1 MNKAEPNFSPPGTS
15 KGSNPD
21 PAAGASA
28 TSAANSFTGFSPSA
42 SAIGLQAR
50 WITFAAAI
58 LGILLVLAALA
69 GAWWQAPRP
78 FPNPQLAMFAPGNPD
93 WWRYPLESNP
103 VLRLPAIQ
111 GNLRGVHALEDG
123 KVWVVGEGGLIL
135 HSADGGR
142 DWRQQ
147 RPQPE
152 TLSGKAISPETVG
165 AAWPGLIS
173 QANAAKAPSQ
183 EPNLGLSQGPR
194 QQSIPMPEQNIAPNT
209 LPDSK
214 RAEPEPVQSNASP
227 NVSPNAPPISP
238 SKPPPSQEIKRIT
251 TPAVV
256 KRIQKPVIKPLEK
269 KPVAIQPATSK
280 PAELPPPPDD
290 VDLHT
295 VFFQDAQRGWA
306 AGDMGKVWTTKDG
319 GKTWQA
325 GFIGEHARIVQ
336 IFSDNGFVVAIGAEG
351 RVFGSANTGVN
362 TGVNTGANAGTHWQP
377 FEKLPASPDIIA
389 AMLGSA
395 TSKARQRSSGI
406 HVTPAGFWQLGQQG
420 VIRQAKGTPENWQTR
435 ASGTQASLHGIA
447 FADEN
452 TGWVVGDAG
461 VILHSEN
468 GGISWQAQSGG
479 EAALAARRA
488 DAENRLT
495 PAPWTWLAL
504 LLGSALLILGARRLN
519 LASAAAQAGADTAGI
534 AGLFVSD
541 QPLKPGEVDH
551 LGHARIARGL
561 ADFIRNRN
569 TEPGLTL
576 AVTGSWGS
584 GKSSIMRLLEDDL
597 KRAGF
602 RPAWFNAWHHQ
613 QEGRQLAS
621 MFNTIRK
628 QAVPAI
634 HTPAA
639 WRVRAALYWHR
650 GWFYRLLALAIIG
663 LILLGLFEAQDQK
676 APLTQLRQ
684 AVIGALM
691 DARPVVI
698 TSASLEKLKKGGVL
712 HPHTLTTLTSKMV
725 WQPRPEA
732 GEGCLETRGAQTGDC
747 RFHNLDQLYAS
758 LDQEMHPVGLT
769 DEEKQALAD
778 AAQHLGDTPRTML
791 GVLLGV
797 LVIPLLL
804 GKGLAVYGL
813 NYLDLFKRLLPERG
827 KVEGKEAVGTMENF
841 RNEFCNLTQA
851 LDGRLVLFIDDLDR
865 CDCATVRE
873 VLELVNYLVSVGQCF
888 IVLGMAMEHVA
899 CCIEPKTPKQ
909 QTDGYAMQYLKKL
922 VNIEVPVPKADLN
935 GIRAMLENQ
944 SRAGERP
951 VDNEPARLWAG
962 WVLSLLVLAGIT
974 WGMQQTWTQ
983 WQPDATPKRFMA
995 SPASLPEEQP
1005 VTPTEAPVSV
1015 RDKPLGAVGEA
1026 ETPLSPATERQGPIG
1041 LLPAM
1046 SQPTSLWT
1054 SWLSLIALAA
1064 LISAA
1069 GWATRDKW
1077 LEWLHHRG
1085 ILQAIR
1091 IQLGGAERK
1100 RDTPAFRAALESWH
1114 KVIVAGDPTPRGI
1127 KRFVNRVR
1135 FLAMM
1140 EQALESDQI
1149 PEGVLVGLAALHHA
1163 KVDWS
1168 AMDAIKQTASTQAP
1182 PSAETE
1188 GERTEPAF
1196 PLSLQDAIQEATQN
1210 TPDWPPTPLHIER
1223 FLHMVEFMHVR

>member
-1 MNKAEPNFSPPGTS
+1 MNKAEPNFSPPGST
-15 KGSNPD
+15 KTSNPE
-21 PAAGASA
+21 AAEGAEVL
-28 TSAANSFTGFSPSA
+28 TGFAASA
-42 SAIGLQAR
+42 SAFGLHTR
-50 WITFAAAI
+50 WISFAVAL

-78 FPNPQLAMFAPGNPD
+78 FPAPRQAMFAPGSAD

-111 GNLRGVHALEDG
+111 GNLRGVHAVAEG

-142 DWRQQ
+142 EWRQQ

-152 TLSGKAISPETVG
+152 AISSEALTLKTNG
-165 AAWPGLIS
+165 AAWPDLIS
-173 QANAAKAPSQ
+173 QAYAEKAPSK
-183 EPNLGLSQGPR
+183 EPSLDLNQDPR
-194 QQSIPMPEQNIAPNT
+194 QQSIPIPEQNIAPNA
-209 LPDSK
+209 LPDGK
-214 RAEPEPVQSNASP
+214 RVEPQPVQTK
-227 NVSPNAPPISP
+227 PPA
-238 SKPPPSQEIKRIT
+238 KQPPSQETKRTT

-256 KRIQKPVIKPLEK
+256 KRVEKPVIKPLEK
-269 KPVAIQPATSK
+269 KPAVIQPAASK
-280 PAELPPPPDD
+280 PAELAPPPDD
-290 VDLHT
+290 VDLYT
-295 VFFQDAQRGWA
+295 VFFQDARRGWA
-306 AGDMGKVWTTKDG
+306 AGDMGKVWTTSDG
-319 GKTWQA
+319 GNTWQA

-351 RVFGSANTGVN
+351 RVFGSAD
-362 TGVNTGANAGTHWQP
+362 AGTNASANWQP

-389 AMLGSA
+389 AMLGNA
-395 TSKARQRSSGI
+395 NAKARQRSSGI
-406 HVTPAGFWQLGQQG
+406 HATPAGFWQLGPQG
-420 VIRQAKGTPENWQTR
+420 EIRQARETPENWQAR
-435 ASGTQASLHGIA
+435 ASGTQARLHGIA

-452 TGWVVGDAG
+452 VGWIVGDAG
-461 VILHSEN
+461 VILHSED
-468 GGISWQAQSGG
+468 GGTSWQAQSGG

-519 LASAAAQAGADTAGI
+519 LASAAAQAGPETAGI

-663 LILLGLFEAQDQK
+663 LFLLGLFEAQDQK
-676 APLTQLRQ
+676 APLTQLRE

-698 TSASLEKLKKGGVL
+698 TSASLEKLKKSGIL
-712 HPHTLTTLTSKMV
+712 HPHTLATLTSKMV
-725 WQPRPEA
+725 WQPRAEA
-732 GEGCLETRGAQTGDC
+732 GEGCLEARSEEAGDLVKDRSGDC

-758 LDQEMHPVGLT
+758 LDQEMHPASLT

-778 AAQHLGDTPRTML
+778 AAQHLGKTPRTML
-791 GVLLGV
+791 GVLLGA
-797 LVIPLLL
+797 LVVPLLL

-841 RNEFCNLTQA
+841 RNQFCNLTQA

-909 QTDGYAMQYLKKL
+909 ETDGYAMQYLKKL

-951 VDNEPARLWAG
+951 VDSEPARHWAG
-962 WVLSLLVLAGIT
+962 WALSLLALAGIT

-983 WQPDATPKRFMA
+983 WQPDATPKQFMA
-995 SPASLPEEQP
+995 SPASLAGEQP
-1005 VTPTEAPVSV
+1005 ATPTTAAASV
-1015 RDKPLGAVGEA
+1015 QTKPMGTVGAADTRPPPPE
-1026 ETPLSPATERQGPIG
+1026 TEREEPVG

-1046 SQPTSLWT
+1046 SQPSSLWT
-1054 SWLSLIALAA
+1054 SWLSLIALVA
-1064 LISAA
+1064 LLSAA
-1069 GWATRDKW
+1069 GWTTRDKW
-1077 LEWLHHRG
+1077 LEWLHRHG

-1149 PEGVLVGLAALHHA
+1149 PKASWSVWRRCIMPRWTTRKTFQRRRSKQNGHETADTPHFARPTTRDPIRSTKHPRLAANTAAHRTVHA
-1163 KVDWS
+1163 H
-1168 AMDAIKQTASTQAP
+1168 
-1182 PSAETE
+1182 
-1188 GERTEPAF
+1188 G
-1196 PLSLQDAIQEATQN
+1196 
-1210 TPDWPPTPLHIER
+1210 
-1223 FLHMVEFMHVR
+1223 

>member
-1 MNKAEPNFSPPGTS
+1 MNKAEPNFSPPGKTKGAS
-15 KGSNPD
+15 SAPAEGSND
-21 PAAGASA
+21 
-28 TSAANSFTGFSPSA
+28 ANVSTGFSPRA
-42 SAIGLQAR
+42 SVSGLPAR
-50 WITFAAAI
+50 RITYAATF
-58 LGILLVLAALA
+58 LGILLVFAALA

-78 FPNPQLAMFAPGNPD
+78 FPNPQLTTFAPGNPD

-111 GNLRGVHALEDG
+111 GNLRGVHALADG

-135 HSADGGR
+135 HSGDGGHV
-142 DWRQQ
+142 WQQ
-147 RPQPE
+147 QLPKPE
-152 TLSGKAISPETVG
+152 SISGKVISPGTAG

-183 EPNLGLSQGPR
+183 ETNLDWSKDPR
-194 QQSIPMPEQNIAPNT
+194 QQSIPMPDQNIAPNA
-209 LPDSK
+209 LPDGK
-214 RAEPEPVQSNASP
+214 RVEPEPVQSKASP
-227 NVSPNAPPISP
+227 DVPPIAP
-238 SKPPPSQEIKRIT
+238 SKQPPSQEIRRIT

-256 KRIQKPVIKPLEK
+256 KRVQKPVIKPLEK

-290 VDLHT
+290 VDLYT
-295 VFFQDAQRGWA
+295 VFFQDARRGWA
-306 AGDMGKVWTTKDG
+306 AGDMGKVWTTTDG

-325 GFIGEHARIVQ
+325 GFIGEHVRIVQ

-351 RVFGSANTGVN
+351 RVFGSADV
-362 TGVNTGANAGTHWQP
+362 GTSWQP
-377 FEKLPASPDIIA
+377 FEKLPTKPEIIA

-395 TSKARQRSSGI
+395 ATKARQRNSGI
-406 HVTPAGFWQLGQQG
+406 HVTPAGFWQLGQHG
-420 VIRQAKGTPENWQTR
+420 VIRQAKETPDNWQTR

-447 FADEN
+447 FADEKV
-452 TGWVVGDAG
+452 GWVVGEAG
-461 VILHSEN
+461 VILHSED
-468 GGISWQAQSGG
+468 GGNSWQARSGG

-495 PAPWTWLAL
+495 PAPWTWLSLLSGVL
-504 LLGSALLILGARRLN
+504 LLGLGARRFN
-519 LASAAAQAGADTAGI
+519 LASAAQQSGAETAGI

-639 WRVRAALYWHR
+639 WWVRAALYWKR

-663 LILLGLFEAQDQK
+663 LFLLGLFEAQDQK

-698 TSASLEKLKKGGVL
+698 TSASLEKLKKSGIL
-712 HPHTLTTLTSKMV
+712 HPHTLATLTSKMV

-732 GEGCLETRGAQTGDC
+732 GEGCLETRDVHTGDC
-747 RFHNLDQLYAS
+747 RFHNIDQLYAS
-758 LDQEMHPVGLT
+758 LEQEMNPVGLT
-769 DEEKQALAD
+769 DEEKQTLAD
-778 AAQHLGDTPRTML
+778 AAQHLGDTPRSML

-804 GKGLAVYGL
+804 GKGMAVYGL

-827 KVEGKEAVGTMENF
+827 QVEGKEAVGTMENF

-899 CCIEPKTPKQ
+899 CCIEPKSPKQ
-909 QTDGYAMQYLKKL
+909 ETNGYAMQYLKKL
-922 VNIEVPVPKADLN
+922 VNIEVPVPKADLD
-935 GIRAMLENQ
+935 GIRTMLENQ
-944 SRAGERP
+944 SRAGGRP
-951 VDNEPARLWAG
+951 VDNAPPRHWAG
-962 WVLSLLVLAGIT
+962 WVISLLVLAGIT
-974 WGMQQTWTQ
+974 WGMNKTWTQ
-983 WQPDATPKRFMA
+983 WQPDATPKKFLATPSELVGGEPESTLAAA
-995 SPASLPEEQP
+995 SR
-1005 VTPTEAPVSV
+1005 V
-1015 RDKPLGAVGEA
+1015 RNIVIGAAGKA
-1026 ETPLSPATERQGPIG
+1026 DTPLPPATERQGPIG

-1046 SQPTSLWT
+1046 SPPSSLWT

-1064 LISAA
+1064 LISVAV
-1069 GWATRDKW
+1069 WTTRDKW
-1077 LEWLHHRG
+1077 LEWLHRHG

-1091 IQLGGAERK
+1091 NQLGGAERK

-1163 KVDWS
+1163 KVELAALDE
-1168 AMDAIKQTASTQAP
+1168 IFQTSGAQ
-1182 PSAETE
+1182 PSMGAESEGEETE
-1188 GERTEPAF
+1188 TSF
-1196 PLSLQDAIQEATQN
+1196 PDNLQNAIQEATQN
-1210 TPDWPPTPLHIER
+1210 TPDWPPSQKHVER
-1223 FLHMVEFMHVR
+1223 FMHMVEFMHVR